1 MFFRPFYI
9 LLPPEYKVYFK
20 NKEQRL
26 KFLIGF
32 KEFTDVKT
40 PGAVS
45 SGVTPIEY
53 TWLVTD
59 SAVRL
64 AVSTVIFLLLTIF

>member
-9 LLPPEYKVYFK
+9 LVPPKETEVNFK
-20 NKEQRL
+20 KEQRL

-32 KEFTDVKT
+32 KEFTDKQT
-40 PGAVS
+40 PGAIS

-59 SAVRL
+59 SAVGL
-64 AVSTVIFLLLTIF
+64 VVGALSLLQLTIF